1 MGDKP
6 QNLELVPSFDDYT
19 VNSNIMKICGSKTTL
34 IFINVTVL
42 VCGWHIIYSPAYNLI
57 PI

>member
-19 VNSNIMKICGSKTTL
+19 VNSNIMKICGSKTGL
-34 IFINVTVL
+34 
-42 VCGWHIIYSPAYNLI
+42 
-57 PI
+57 